1 MDDIETTT
9 CNLCGC
15 PSASYRYTLADYALQ
30 RPEVESALVQC
41 SQCGLVY
48 QNPRPGLAAM
58 AAHYPADYAS
68 YQIGGQRRADRL
80 AAWAYEYGL
89 WKRSRFVTRRKRGGK
104 LLDVGCATG
113 EFLEH
118 MRRQGAWQVYG
129 VEINP
134 EVAATAR
141 RRHGLEVFAG
151 ALEAARYADAQFDVV
166 TLGDVLEHAH
176 DPAAL
181 LREIARILK
190 PGGVVVIRVPNLN
203 GWSARLAG
211 RYWAGLDAP
220 RHLYVFTPQTLG
232 RLLARNGLCVLE
244 QNSAT
249 GDYALFV
256 LTVQFWL
263 NGRSAAPQTTPRLL
277 GLLNHPLTRL
287 AAAPV
292 FALLARLLQGSVL
305 VTTAAKTVDVPAQD
319 VRTEEAPRVDKRLE
333 AAKPS

>member
-1 MDDIETTT
+1 METTT
-9 CNLCGC
+9 CNLCGS
-15 PSASYRYTLADYALQ
+15 PSAAYRYTLADYALQ

-48 QNPRPGLAAM
+48 QNPRPGLAEM
-58 AAHYPADYAS
+58 AAHYPPTYAS
-68 YQIGGQRRADRL
+68 YQLGGQRRAGQL

-89 WKRSRFVTRRKRGGK
+89 WKRSRFVTRRKRGGT

-118 MRRQGAWQVYG
+118 MRRQGAWQVCG

-134 EVAATAR
+134 EVAAAAR
-141 RRHGLEVFAG
+141 QRYGLEVFAG
-151 ALEAARYADAQFDVV
+151 TLEEARYADAQFDVV

-181 LREIARILK
+181 LRAIARILK
-190 PGGVVVIRVPNLN
+190 PNGITVIRVPNLA
-203 GWSARLAG
+203 GWGARLAG

-220 RHLYVFTPQTLG
+220 RHLYVFTPQTLA
-232 RLLARNGLCVLE
+232 RLLECNGLCVME
-244 QNSAT
+244 QDSAT

-263 NGRSAAPQTTPRLL
+263 NGRGAAPQTKQRLL
-277 GLLNHPLTRL
+277 GLLNHPVTRL
-287 AAAPV
+287 AAAPL

-305 VTTAAKTVDVPAQD
+305 VTTAARAVEVNTDSAGAVA
-319 VRTEEAPRVDKRLE
+319 APRGAGRLE
-333 AAKPS
+333 IAERS